1 MDRLIQ
7 TTGIPG
13 IRKEAMVRPS
23 KLLAC
28 ALGAVLLSFGCG
40 RREAGDA
47 TYTHA
52 GPAFRVTYP
61 EAWKPEKP
69 RYANEAFRATD
80 PSSLP
85 TFAVSLYPGTPPAYV
100 DEHYPEKFVAGLK
113 ALFPRASDYKV
124 VASQMVTLADGT
136 RASEV
141 TCEWTWED
149 GATRLA
155 SCNRSAVK
163 DNTLVSVTS
172 TAVPGLP
179 AGILEKVPRSLA
191 FGN

>member
-1 MDRLIQ
+1 M
-7 TTGIPG
+7 
-13 IRKEAMVRPS
+13 RPS

-85 TFAVSLYPGTPPAYV
+85 TDLDLVVFDELGDLGELLEPPLT
-100 DEHYPEKFVAGLK
+100 FVRQP
-113 ALFPRASDYKV
+113 ALEMGAQAATMLLERIRGNAAQPPRV
-124 VASQMVTLADGT
+124 VVF
-136 RASEV
+136 EPV
-141 TCEWTWED
+141 
-149 GATRLA
+149 
-155 SCNRSAVK
+155 
-163 DNTLVSVTS
+163 LV
-172 TAVPGLP
+172 
-179 AGILEKVPRSLA
+179 RR
-191 FGN
+191 